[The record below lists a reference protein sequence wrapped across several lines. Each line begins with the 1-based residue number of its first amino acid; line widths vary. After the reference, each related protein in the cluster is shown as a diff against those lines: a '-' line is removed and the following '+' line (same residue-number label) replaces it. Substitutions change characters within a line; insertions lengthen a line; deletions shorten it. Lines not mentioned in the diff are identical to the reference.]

1 MRKNEKQWDRARM
14 AEKNQKDQ
22 YNKRKSKTITN
33 NETKVKSRGK
43 TRRDKT
49 N

>member
-1 MRKNEKQWDRARM
+1 MRKNQKQWDHARM

-22 YNKRKSKTITN
+22 YDKRKSKTIK